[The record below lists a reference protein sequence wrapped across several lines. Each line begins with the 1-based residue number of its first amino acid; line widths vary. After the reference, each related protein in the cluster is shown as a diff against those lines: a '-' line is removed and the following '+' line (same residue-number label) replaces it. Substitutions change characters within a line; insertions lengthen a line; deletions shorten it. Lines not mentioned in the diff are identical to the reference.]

1 MSTNSICNGIIKAGI
16 PKGDCANLP
25 AKGYE
30 RLAILINREDI
41 DFTNVTMST
50 TSGNVVTALGL
61 KTGKVGYEVHQMGGT
76 PFTGTNAALEDNTYY
91 KAVTKNLVIAVINND
106 RDVYGKFVDPLL
118 NGEFVAILERKDK
131 GKDQAS
137 AFEIIGFH
145 NGLTLTALDENA
157 YGDYYGGGL
166 YTLTETAAPIS
177 RLYLGESYATG
188 KALFDSL
195 LGVVSED

>member
-1 MSTNSICNGIIKAGI
+1 MSICNGIIKQGI

-30 RLAILINREDI
+30 RVAVLINREDI
-41 DFTNVTMST
+41 DFNNVTLAE
-50 TSGNVVTALGL
+50 GKKNVLVSLGL
-61 KTGKVGYEVHQMGGT
+61 LAGKVGDEIHQMGSE
-76 PFTGTNAALEDNTYY
+76 PFTGSNAALEDNSYY
-91 KAVTKNLVIAVINND
+91 KSVTKNLVIAVINND
-106 RDVYGKFVDPLL
+106 RDTYGNFVDPLL
-118 NGEFVAILERKDK
+118 NGEFVAVVERKDK
-131 GKDQAS
+131 GKDHAS
-137 AFEIIGFH
+137 AFEVLGYH

-177 RLYLGESYATG
+177 RMYLGETYEAG

-195 LGVVSED
+195 LEVAE